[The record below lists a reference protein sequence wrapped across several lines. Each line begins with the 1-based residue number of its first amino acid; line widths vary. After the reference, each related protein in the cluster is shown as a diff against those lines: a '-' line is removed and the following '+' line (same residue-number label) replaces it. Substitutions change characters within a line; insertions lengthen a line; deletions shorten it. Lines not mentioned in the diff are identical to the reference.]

1 MSTDK
6 DYRPPLADYF
16 DSLES
21 RHGADFNFEKLS
33 DEELTELEHL
43 GRDAVE
49 RDPKVSAVEK
59 QNLGMLLKLVNIV
72 RQKRE
77 RQ

>member
-21 RHGADFNFEKLS
+21 RHGEDFNFEKLS
-33 DEELTELEHL
+33 DEELTELERL

-49 RDPKVSAVEK
+49 RDPKVSDVEK

-72 RQKRE
+72 RLKRE

>member
-21 RHGADFNFEKLS
+21 RHGEDFSFEKLS
-33 DEELTELEHL
+33 DEELSELERL

-49 RDPKVSAVEK
+49 RDPRVSAVEK

-72 RQKRE
+72 RQKRA